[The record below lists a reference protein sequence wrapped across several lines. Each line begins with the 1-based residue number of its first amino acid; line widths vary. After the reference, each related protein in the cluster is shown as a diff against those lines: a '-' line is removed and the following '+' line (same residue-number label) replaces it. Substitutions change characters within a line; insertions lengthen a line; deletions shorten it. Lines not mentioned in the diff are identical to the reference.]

1 VLKDHF
7 HLFAFDVLTRPEM
20 SKNTN
25 LEIALLF
32 IILILP
38 AVLRVLQDRNKGL
51 SSKPDLGSMFRFD
64 TDQKSAQELQNC
76 QCLFGFRNDFF
87 AILYLDRLQNLL
99 WFVISI
105 AQVCDHGRW
114 TNTHFS
120 SL

>member
-1 VLKDHF
+1 MGKDHF
-7 HLFAFDVLTRPEM
+7 HLLAFDVLTRPEI
-20 SKNTN
+20 SKNRN

-32 IILILP
+32 ILLIVP

-105 AQVCDHGRW
+105 A
-114 TNTHFS
+114 
-120 SL
+120 